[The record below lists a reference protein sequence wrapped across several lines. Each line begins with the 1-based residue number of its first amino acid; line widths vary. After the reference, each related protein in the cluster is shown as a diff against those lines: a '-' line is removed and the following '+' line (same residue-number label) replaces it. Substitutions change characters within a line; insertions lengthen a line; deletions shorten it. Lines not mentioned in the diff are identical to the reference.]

1 MTRHKRKKSPAKL
14 LRSLYIWHRY
24 IGLAA
29 AVFVILLTV
38 TGLVLNH
45 TDELLLDSQHVGSG
59 LLLDWYG
66 IEAPDDFNGY
76 RVGDISITAVGS
88 HVYWNTTRIPRA
100 SAPLLG
106 AIGFA
111 GLVVIAVEGQLLL
124 FTPDGKLVER
134 LGGAAGVPAGMQAL
148 GLTPAGELAIHAA
161 HGFYRTDDSFLEWR
175 ETGSLEAAW
184 AASTDPSPALRTALQ
199 QAWRGTG
206 LTLERVLLDLH
217 SGRILGSWG
226 IYLVDAAAVL
236 FLLLAISGVWL
247 WGKRRTTARKHRH
260 HKQSAQPHP

>member
-24 IGLAA
+24 IGLVA
-29 AVFVILLTV
+29 AVFVILLTA

-45 TDELLLDSQHVGSG
+45 TEDLLLDSRHVGSG
-59 LLLDWYG
+59 LMLDWYG
-66 IEAPDDFNGY
+66 IDAPDDISGY
-76 RVGDISITAVGS
+76 RVGATSVSAVGNR
-88 HVYWNTTRIPRA
+88 VYWNTQQIPRA

-106 AIGFA
+106 AVGFA
-111 GLVVIAVEGQLLL
+111 GLVVIAIEGQLLL
-124 FTPDGKLVER
+124 FTPEGELVER

-161 HGFYRTDDSFLEWR
+161 HGFYRTDDSFLEWL
-175 ETGSLEAAW
+175 ETDSLEAAW
-184 AASTDPSPALRTALQ
+184 SEATEPTPALRSALQ

-226 IYLVDAAAVL
+226 IYLMDAAAVL

-247 WGKRRTTARKHRH
+247 WGKRRTTARAHRRRKH
-260 HKQSAQPHP
+260 SGQPPH

>member
-1 MTRHKRKKSPAKL
+1 MPMTPHKRKKSPVKL

-29 AVFVILLTV
+29 ALFVILLTV

-45 TDELLLDSQHVGSG
+45 TEELSLDSIHVGSG

-66 IEAPDDFNGY
+66 IDTPDGISSY
-76 RVGDISITAVGS
+76 VVGDTTITAVGN
-88 HVYWNTTRIPRA
+88 HIYWNTTRVPQT
-100 SAPLLG
+100 SAPLVS
-106 AIGFA
+106 AVEFA
-111 GLVVIAVEGQLLL
+111 GMVIIGVQGQLLL
-124 FTPDGKLVER
+124 FTPDGELVER
-134 LGGAAGVPAGMQAL
+134 LDGAAGVPAGMQAL

-161 HGFYRTDDSFLEWR
+161 HGYYRTDDSFLEWQ
-175 ETGSLEAAW
+175 ETENLEADW
-184 AASTDPSPALRTALQ
+184 SFSTKPSPELRSALQ

-217 SGRILGSWG
+217 SGRILGSRG
-226 IYLVDAAAVL
+226 VYLVDAAAIL

-247 WGKRRTTARKHRH
+247 WGKRRASARSHRR
-260 HKQSAQPHP
+260 HKKSR

>member
-1 MTRHKRKKSPAKL
+1 MTRHKHKKSPAKL

-29 AVFVILLTV
+29 AVFVILLTS
-38 TGLVLNH
+38 TGLILNH
-45 TDELLLDSQHVGSG
+45 TEDLLLDSRHIGSG
-59 LLLDWYG
+59 LMLDWYG
-66 IEAPDDFNGY
+66 IDAPDDITGY
-76 RVGDISITAVGS
+76 RVGATSITAIGS
-88 HVYWNTTRIPRA
+88 HVYWNTKRIPRA

-106 AIGFA
+106 AISFA
-111 GLVVIAVEGQLLL
+111 GLVVIAIEGQLLL
-124 FTPDGKLVER
+124 LTTDGELVER
-134 LGGAAGVPAGMQAL
+134 LGATAGVPAGMQAL

-161 HGFYRTDDSFLEWR
+161 HGFFRTDDSLLDWQ
-175 ETGSLEAAW
+175 ETDNLEAAW
-184 AASTDPSPALRTALQ
+184 SEPTDPSPALRSALQ

-236 FLLLAISGVWL
+236 FLLLSISGVWL
-247 WGKRRTTARKHRH
+247 WGKRRATARKHRQRKH
-260 HKQSAQPHP
+260 SG

>member
-1 MTRHKRKKSPAKL
+1 MTRHKHKKSPAKL

-45 TDELLLDSQHVGSG
+45 TEDLSLDSRHVGSD

-66 IEAPDDFNGY
+66 IDVPDDITGY
-76 RVGDISITAVGS
+76 RVGDTVISAIGS
-88 HVYWNTTRIPRA
+88 QVYWNTTRIPRVT
-100 SAPLLG
+100 APLLG
-106 AIGFA
+106 AVGFA
-111 GLVVIAVEGQLLL
+111 DLVIIAVEGQLLL
-124 FTPDGKLVER
+124 FTPDGELVER

-161 HGFYRTDDSFLEWR
+161 HGYYRTDDSFLEWI
-175 ETGSLEAAW
+175 ETDNLDAVWSESAE
-184 AASTDPSPALRTALQ
+184 PSPALRSALQ

-206 LTLERVLLDLH
+206 VTLERVLLDLH
-217 SGRILGSWG
+217 SGRILGSRG

-236 FLLLAISGVWL
+236 FLVLAISGVWL
-247 WGKRRTTARKHRH
+247 WGKRRATAQVHRRGKHSGR
-260 HKQSAQPHP
+260 

>member
-1 MTRHKRKKSPAKL
+1 MTRHKRKKSPAQL

-24 IGLAA
+24 IGLAT
-29 AVFVILLTV
+29 AVFVILLTA

-45 TDELLLDSQHVGSG
+45 TEDLLLDSRHVGSG

-66 IEAPDDFNGY
+66 IDAPDDITGY
-76 RVGDISITAVGS
+76 RVGAISITAVGS
-88 HVYWNTTRIPRA
+88 QVYWNTTRVPRA

-106 AIGFA
+106 AVSFA
-111 GLVVIAVEGQLLL
+111 DLVVIAIEGQLLL
-124 FTPDGKLVER
+124 FTPDGELVER

-161 HGFYRTDDSFLEWR
+161 HGFYRTDDSFLEWQ
-175 ETGSLEAAW
+175 ETGSLEATW
-184 AASTDPSPALRTALQ
+184 SESTNPSPTLRAALQ

-226 IYLVDAAAVL
+226 VYLVDAAAVL

-247 WGKRRTTARKHRH
+247 WGKRRATARAHRH
-260 HKQSAQPHP
+260 RKHSDQPLP